1 MSGRTRAS
9 AGPQTTLLNR
19 EKVLR
24 AAVSLADDAGIGA
37 LSMRR
42 LGRAL
47 GVEAMSLYNHVS
59 GKGDLLDGMVDL
71 VWGEVELPPAGGDWR
86 AAIGTTAASAHAVL
100 MRHPWACGPSISG
113 RIHPARVRY
122 IDAILGRL
130 RSAGFTAELA
140 YHAYHAI
147 DSHVVGFTMWL
158 TGHSMS
164 DRGTLAAG
172 VLDGLGRD
180 YPYLAEHAAQH
191 RAGAGGSGTDDFTF
205 VLDLLLDGLER
216 MRAGG

>member
-1 MSGRTRAS
+1 TSCGARSSSRPPVATGGRPSARPRPPPTRS
-9 AGPQTTLLNR
+9 SCDTP
-19 EKVLR
+19 
-24 AAVSLADDAGIGA
+24 
-37 LSMRR
+37 
-42 LGRAL
+42 GRA
-47 GVEAMSLYNHVS
+47 GRRS
-59 GKGDLLDGMVDL
+59 
-71 VWGEVELPPAGGDWR
+71 PAGSIRPACAPPTRSWDVS
-86 AAIGTTAASAHAVL
+86 AAPGSPRRSPTTPTTPPTAAAPAHAVL

-172 VLDGLGRD
+172 VLD
-180 YPYLAEHAAQH
+180 
-191 RAGAGGSGTDDFTF
+191 
-205 VLDLLLDGLER
+205 
-216 MRAGG
+216 